1 MQDFFER
8 IKNTVINLEEESK
21 KSDDSKFHITFL
33 LGGVEHNFSLGGMH
47 SVNTPEKFEPSDDEC
62 LRD

>member
-1 MQDFFER
+1 MQEFFEQV
-8 IKNTVINLEEESK
+8 KNTTIDLEKEAK
-21 KSDDSKFHITFL
+21 KKKEDKFHISFL

-47 SVNTPEKFEPSDDEC
+47 SVNPPEIFIPHPGQS

>member
-8 IKNTVINLEEESK
+8 IKKVVINLEEEANK
-21 KSDDSKFHITFL
+21 PKEQRFHINFV

-47 SVNTPEKFEPSDDEC
+47 SVNSPEIFEPPKG
-62 LRD
+62 

>member
-1 MQDFFER
+1 MQDFFEQV
-8 IKNTVINLEEESK
+8 KNTTIDLEKESK
-21 KSDDSKFHITFL
+21 KKKENKFHISFE

-47 SVNTPEKFEPSDDEC
+47 SVNSPEIFEPGSDQS